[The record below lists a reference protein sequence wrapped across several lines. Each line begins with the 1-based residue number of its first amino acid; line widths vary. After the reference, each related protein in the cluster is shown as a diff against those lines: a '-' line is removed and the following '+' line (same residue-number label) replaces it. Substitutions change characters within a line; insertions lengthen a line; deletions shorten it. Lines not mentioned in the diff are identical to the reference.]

1 MLTGIRTYKTF
12 VTVNYVA
19 LSFQKGAKISEHA
32 HAGQG
37 RKRKERS
44 GRFALGTLRKTRR
57 QRQRER
63 HEAIGS
69 TSRTIAV
76 HVHYRGLPR
85 GLSDKRHC
93 VKMWRQFVTKVPTAD
108 RS

>member
-19 LSFQKGAKISEHA
+19 LSFEKGAKISE

-44 GRFALGTLRKTRR
+44 GRFALSVKDAARAVYARVNYRKMTKQKKDETLKT
-57 QRQRER
+57 E
-63 HEAIGS
+63 
-69 TSRTIAV
+69 
-76 HVHYRGLPR
+76 
-85 GLSDKRHC
+85 K
-93 VKMWRQFVTKVPTAD
+93 TKLFI
-108 RS
+108 